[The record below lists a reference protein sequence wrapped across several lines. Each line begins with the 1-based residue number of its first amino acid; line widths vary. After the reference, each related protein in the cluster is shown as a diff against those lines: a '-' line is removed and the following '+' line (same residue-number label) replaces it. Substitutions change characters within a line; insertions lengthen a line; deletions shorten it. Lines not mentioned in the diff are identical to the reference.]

1 VENLQLLDQLVSSAA
16 EHERVMISRDIHDA
30 AVQPYIGL
38 RLGLEALYRDGGAT
52 SPLSQKILDLVEMA
66 NATVR
71 DLRGYTR
78 GLLEGTEIPGGCLGA
93 AILMQTER
101 HKRFYGLDVTTD
113 VDVKSGEMSGRFAS
127 QVFHIVVEALSNV
140 VKHTASRRA
149 FVEVK
154 SSADSVR
161 VRVGNE
167 QPLDSPASPEFI
179 PKSIKSRAEAL
190 GGSLEVRHTA
200 QGDTVVQAIIP
211 I

>member
-1 VENLQLLDQLVSSAA
+1 MFSSCCSSQRRVSKVVENLQLLDQLVSSAA

-78 GLLEGTEIPGGCLGA
+78 GLLEGTEIPGGSLGA

-101 HKRFYGLDVTTD
+101 HKRFHGLDVTTD
-113 VDVKSGEMSGRFAS
+113 VDV
-127 QVFHIVVEALSNV
+127 EA
-140 VKHTASRRA
+140 AAR
-149 FVEVK
+149 
-154 SSADSVR
+154 
-161 VRVGNE
+161 
-167 QPLDSPASPEFI
+167 
-179 PKSIKSRAEAL
+179 
-190 GGSLEVRHTA
+190 
-200 QGDTVVQAIIP
+200 
-211 I
+211 